1 MHYVRESP
9 LNYGETNITVYM
21 RGGVNIQVALEA
33 SIESHLG
40 FPIALMK
47 CTASEFAACDRNWF
61 FFVSLELYQKDWDSF
76 CPRFNIC
83 FDLQHSKMC
92 ILLLISSDKT
102 DTQNWHDSINHSAT
116 GACQLSVFVL
126 LSLFIWKLLQKIKRE
141 VIQNVIHHT
150 NEQ

>member
-61 FFVSLELYQKDWDSF
+61 FFVSLELYQTVFAPVSTYVL
-76 CPRFNIC
+76 IC
-83 FDLQHSKMC
+83 SIAKCVYCCLYHLTKQTHR
-92 ILLLISSDKT
+92 T
-102 DTQNWHDSINHSAT
+102 DMTASITVPQEHVS
-116 GACQLSVFVL
+116 C
-126 LSLFIWKLLQKIKRE
+126 LFLFYCLCLFGSCCKKLRE
-141 VIQNVIHHT
+141 K
-150 NEQ
+150 